1 MHLDTARADRV
12 TAIVL
17 CGLGLAMLIGGFTM
31 DRLPQRDIHPTSIPG
46 LVPMILGA
54 VLALCAVLL
63 YAGARDTGADTPEED
78 AVSWRNFSLA
88 LALCLIYAIGL
99 VGRLPFFWAT
109 AVFVAAFAAIF
120 AWPETAAR
128 RRPRLVATAVAFG
141 LVVAGAITGLF
152 RYGFLV
158 RLP

>member
-1 MHLDTARADRV
+1 MRLDTARADRIAA
-12 TAIVL
+12 AIL
-17 CGLGLAMLIGGFTM
+17 CILGVAMLAGGYTM
-31 DRLPQRDIHPTSIPG
+31 DRLPQRAIHPASIPG

-63 YAGARDTGADTPEED
+63 FAGARDDPEPE
-78 AVSWRNFSLA
+78 AGSVSWRNLGLA
-88 LALCLIYAIGL
+88 VGLCLVYALGL

-109 AVFVAAFAAIF
+109 ALFVAAFAALF
-120 AWPETAAR
+120 AWPETQPAA
-128 RRPRLVATAVAFG
+128 RPRLGLVAALFG
-141 LVVAGAITGLF
+141 LAVAGALSVLF